1 MKNNDFRLLID
12 HVCVIV
18 GAANRRSIGY
28 ATAELFASHGA
39 KIAILDVAVNES
51 TQGELANAFA
61 ESAGHPVQLVC
72 IPCNIVDPAACDQAM
87 EQVVDHFGSIDS
99 LINCAGVVRSEG
111 MLEIPSQ
118 DLAFMIDVNLKGTFH
133 TCQSALTHFAKQQ
146 SGRIVNLASVAAQ
159 RGGGLVG
166 GAHYAA
172 SKGGVL
178 SLTKAIAREFGP
190 QGIRA
195 NAICPSMTETG
206 MLDGNVND
214 EQFQQVVAGI
224 PLRRAGKP
232 LDIANACL
240 FLASDLSAYITGHT
254 LDVNGGGHIH

>member
-1 MKNNDFRLLID
+1 MKFEDFLLLNNQ
-12 HVCVIV
+12 VCVIV
-18 GAANRRSIGY
+18 GAANQRSIGY
-28 ATAELFASHGA
+28 ATAELFAQYGA
-39 KIAILDVAVNES
+39 KIAILDVAITDS
-51 TQGELANAFA
+51 TQVEIGAALTAKVGRIVEPLC
-61 ESAGHPVQLVC
+61 VQC
-72 IPCNIVDPAACDQAM
+72 DIVNPEACDQAIQ
-87 EQVVDHFGSIDS
+87 QVIKRFGQIDC
-99 LINCAGVVRSEG
+99 LINCAGIVRSEG
-111 MLEIPSQ
+111 MLDIPGQ
-118 DLAFMIDVNLKGTFH
+118 DLDLMLNVNLKGTFH
-133 TCQSALTHFAKQQ
+133 TCQSALSIFIKQKKG
-146 SGRIVNLASVAAQ
+146 SIVNLASVAAQ

-172 SKGGVL
+172 SKGGVI
-178 SLTKAIAREFGP
+178 SLTKSIAREFGP

-195 NAICPSMTETG
+195 NVICPSMTETG

-214 EQFQQVVAGI
+214 EQFKHLVAGI

>member
-1 MKNNDFRLLID
+1 
-12 HVCVIV
+12 
-18 GAANRRSIGY
+18 
-28 ATAELFASHGA
+28 
-39 KIAILDVAVNES
+39 
-51 TQGELANAFA
+51 
-61 ESAGHPVQLVC
+61 
-72 IPCNIVDPAACDQAM
+72 M
-87 EQVVDHFGSIDS
+87 EQVVAHFGNIDS

-111 MLEIPSQ
+111 MLHIPSQ

-133 TCQSALTHFAKQQ
+133 TCQSALKHFAKQK

-206 MLDGNVND
+206 MLDGNVNE

-240 FLASDLSAYITGHT
+240 FLASDLSAYITGLT